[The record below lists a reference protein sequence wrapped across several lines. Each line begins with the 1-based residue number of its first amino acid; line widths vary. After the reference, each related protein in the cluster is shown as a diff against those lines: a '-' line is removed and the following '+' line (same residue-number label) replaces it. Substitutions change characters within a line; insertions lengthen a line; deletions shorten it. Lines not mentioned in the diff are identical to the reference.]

1 MVFKLKPRNDQFFV
15 YFEQLADAI
24 AEAAGLLKQFIE
36 QPSSDAARNL
46 ELINQVEERGD
57 NILLEVMSQINSS
70 FVTPFDR
77 EDILQLARGLNSVVD
92 HTQGT
97 MEKIVIYK
105 AGRPKEI
112 YILKLA
118 NVLEEA
124 AQEIKRAV
132 SKLPD
137 IRESHKEVVESCE
150 KIRAYEHEGD
160 YLYRAGIALLFENTE
175 NVVDIIK
182 WKEIYEHLETTLD
195 YCENVSN
202 ILKGIAVKYV

>member
-1 MVFKLKPRNDQFFV
+1 MVFKLKPRNDLFFT

-24 AEAAGLLKQFIE
+24 VDAADLLLQFIE
-36 QPSSDAARNL
+36 QPGEDSSQKL
-46 ELINQVEERGD
+46 ESINQVEERGD
-57 NILLEVMSQINSS
+57 NILSEVMVQINSS

-77 EDILQLARGLNSVVD
+77 EDILQLARGLNSIVD

-118 NVLEEA
+118 QVLEEA
-124 AQEIKRAV
+124 AQEIKAAV

-137 IRESHKEVVESCE
+137 IRNSHQEVVEASE
-150 KIRAYEHEGD
+150 KIRNYEHEGD

-202 ILKGIAVKYV
+202 IIKGIAVKYV

>member
-1 MVFKLKPRNDQFFV
+1 VVFKLKPRNDLFFA
-15 YFEQLADAI
+15 YFDQLADAI
-24 AEAAGLLKQFIE
+24 VDAASLLLQFIE
-36 QPSSDAARNL
+36 QPGDSSQKL
-46 ELINQVEERGD
+46 ESINRVEERGD
-57 NILLEVMSQINSS
+57 NLLSEVMVQINSS

-77 EDILQLARGLNSVVD
+77 EDILQLARGLNSIVD

-118 NVLEEA
+118 QVLEEA
-124 AQEIKRAV
+124 AEEIKAAV
-132 SKLPD
+132 SKLSD
-137 IRESHKEVVESCE
+137 IRNLHQEVVEASE
-150 KIRAYEHEGD
+150 RIRNYEHEGD

-195 YCENVSN
+195 YCEDVSN
-202 ILKGIAVKYV
+202 IIKGIAVKYV

>member
-1 MVFKLKPRNDQFFV
+1 MVFKLKPRNDLFFS
-15 YFEQLADAI
+15 YFDQLADAI
-24 AEAAGLLKQFIE
+24 LEAADLLLQFIE
-36 QPSSDAARNL
+36 QPGGDPSQNL
-46 ELINQVEERGD
+46 ESINQVEERGD
-57 NILLEVMSQINSS
+57 RILSEVMAQINSS

-77 EDILQLARGLNSVVD
+77 EDILQLARGLNSIVD
-92 HTQGT
+92 HTQGI

-118 NVLEEA
+118 QVLKEA
-124 AQEIKRAV
+124 AHEIKTAV

-137 IRESHKEVVESCE
+137 VRNSHHEVVESSE

-202 ILKGIAVKYV
+202 IIKGIAVKYV

>member
-1 MVFKLKPRNDQFFV
+1 MVFKLKPRNDLFFT
-15 YFEQLADAI
+15 YFDQLADAI
-24 AEAAGLLKQFIE
+24 SEAANLLLQFIE
-36 QPSSDAARNL
+36 KPGKDSSQNL
-46 ELINQVEERGD
+46 EAINQVEERGD
-57 NILLEVMSQINSS
+57 HILSEVMVQINSS

-77 EDILQLARGLNSVVD
+77 EDILQLARGLNSIVD

-118 NVLEEA
+118 QVLEKA
-124 AQEIKRAV
+124 AEEIKIAV

-137 IRESHKEVVESCE
+137 IRNLHQEVVEASE
-150 KIRAYEHEGD
+150 KIRNYEHEGD
-160 YLYRAGIALLFENTE
+160 YLYRAGIALLFENTD

-202 ILKGIAVKYV
+202 IIKGIAVKYV

>member
-1 MVFKLKPRNDQFFV
+1 MVFKLKPRNDLFFT

-24 AEAAGLLKQFIE
+24 AEAASLLKEFIE
-36 QPSSDAARNL
+36 QPGDDSAQKL
-46 ELINQVEERGD
+46 ESINQVEERGD
-57 NILLEVMSQINSS
+57 NILSEVMSQINSS

-77 EDILQLARGLNSVVD
+77 EDILQLARGLNSIVD

-105 AGRPKEI
+105 AGKPKEI

-124 AQEIKRAV
+124 AQEIKAAV

-137 IRESHKEVVESCE
+137 IRNMHNEVVEASE